1 MAQLNAKHFLRRLS
15 INTSSSNPSTSSSTA
30 SPTQGNGGGGAVN
43 SPNSGLVYPL
53 DGYKSFISKSKLAS
67 PRLYSE
73 GPILA
78 DHGEDRTPTT
88 PIAVPMRD
96 FDRRA
101 STPSVVAPTSLA
113 RGFDGRTS
121 TTPMAVPTLSGRDFD
136 NRTSTTSIAVPAP
149 PARGF
154 DSRAPVAP
162 ALSGRDFDIRAPT
175 PPIAVPASLARG
187 FEGHAS
193 TTPLAVPTPLA
204 RGFDGRVPTTPIPMP
219 SSLARGLDGRTKDLD
234 SHLPTPSIPVP
245 VLSGRDFDSHTSTPS
260 MPVPVS
266 SGRDSDSHLPTPS
279 IPVPVLPGRD
289 FDGHTSNPPIPVPV
303 LSGRD
308 LDSHTS
314 TPPIPVPVPS
324 GRDFDS
330 HTSTP
335 SVVAPTF
342 LANAINSRT
351 STPTAT
357 VSAPLSKGYDI
368 QIAPPPIGVS
378 TPPAT
383 EIEDGNSAPSMTKST
398 PLAGE
403 LEDGSPPPP
412 ITLRASPAVDLE
424 GGTLTSS
431 TAVPTALTREVEDS
445 TSTFPTLTS
454 THPTSYPD
462 SAVEEGPAQEDEPR
476 PKPPG
481 EKDAGGHRRSVSI
494 SFDPNVT
501 LDNGHQYALEQPLP
515 KPQSGIDIGLRGRS
529 MLKELADEQMH
540 HVPARAHSDS
550 ERTKYD
556 PVTGEP
562 VRHGRRIGS
571 ENMSQLQPG
580 QSHYPLI
587 QSTIDALARNS
598 DLQDRPRMPSLT
610 SEITAS
616 PLIEEVRTP
625 LQQPAEYS
633 LSPLGMYPHLD
644 EPTSLL
650 ETSAWPT
657 VPRSPRMIATHR
669 SFSQSLDKRGIKHR
683 SRRAQS
689 DRSPSGTSMSPASA
703 YLSMWVPAGKPV
715 PSEPDDEG
723 QEVGAYVIGKQ
734 IGFGGFSVV
743 KEAFT
748 IENDVR
754 VRRAVK
760 IVRKKVMGKKEREN
774 EQLQTDFEHEV
785 LLWRLLNHRHIL
797 PLIAVYDTDF
807 ATFCFTQLNTG
818 GTLFDLVRDNRK
830 GLKSELAKRYSFQ
843 LASALRYLHEDM
855 HVVHRDIKLENC
867 LLDMTGPHALTEGGN
882 LLLCD
887 FGMAEFVTSDG
898 TAETRDGSQSSF
910 DNIHKNIGP
919 SDTSTSIVGSL
930 PYAAPERVNGSTEPL
945 TTAVDMWAFGVV
957 VFCLLTG
964 DLPFQDT
971 FQPRVPL
978 LIMRG
983 DWDEEALRS
992 AQGAIGSED
1001 MIVEVVRGC
1010 LQLDIDMRWN
1020 VGQVLASEW
1029 LENCKEEDEDG
1040 WKF

>member
-1 MAQLNAKHFLRRLS
+1 MATQLNAKHFLRTLS
-15 INTSSSNPSTSSSTA
+15 TNTSSPSPSTLSSTT
-30 SPTQGNGGGGAVN
+30 SPTQVNGGGGAVS
-43 SPNSGLVYPL
+43 SPTGGLMYQL
-53 DGYKSFISKSKLAS
+53 DGYKSLISKSKLAS
-67 PRLYSE
+67 PRLYSD

-78 DHGEDRTPTT
+78 DHGEDRTPTS

-101 STPSVVAPTSLA
+101 STPSLIPSASLA
-113 RGFDGRTS
+113 RGFDSRTS
-121 TTPMAVPTLSGRDFD
+121 TTP
-136 NRTSTTSIAVPAP
+136 IAVPALPSRGFDTCTSTPPIAVPTP

-154 DSRAPVAP
+154 DSRAPIAPIPLP
-162 ALSGRDFDIRAPT
+162 ALSGRDFDICTST

-193 TTPLAVPTPLA
+193 TPPLVVSTPLA
-204 RGFDGRVPTTPIPMP
+204 RGLDGRVSTTPMPMP
-219 SSLARGLDGRTKDLD
+219 SSLARGLDSRNKDLD
-234 SHLPTPSIPVP
+234 DHAPTPSIPVP
-245 VLSGRDFDSHTSTPS
+245 VLSGRDFDSYTSA
-260 MPVPVS
+260 
-266 SGRDSDSHLPTPS
+266 PS
-279 IPVPVLPGRD
+279 I
-289 FDGHTSNPPIPVPV
+289 
-303 LSGRD
+303 
-308 LDSHTS
+308 
-314 TPPIPVPVPS
+314 
-324 GRDFDS
+324 
-330 HTSTP
+330 
-335 SVVAPTF
+335 VAPKF
-342 LANAINSRT
+342 LANAINSRAP
-351 STPTAT
+351 TPLAT
-357 VSAPLSKGYDI
+357 VSKDCDS
-368 QIAPPPIGVS
+368 QMSPPSISVS
-378 TPPAT
+378 TP
-383 EIEDGNSAPSMTKST
+383 SAAEYNGSNLAFSMTTST
-398 PLAGE
+398 PLAKE
-403 LEDGSPPPP
+403 LDDSSPPHS
-412 ITLRASPAVDLE
+412 ITVPTPSTKDPEDS
-424 GGTLTSS
+424 TLTPSV
-431 TAVPTALTREVEDS
+431 AVPTPPVGEVEGS
-445 TSTFPTLTS
+445 TSTPSIPISTRPTGYS
-454 THPTSYPD
+454 D
-462 SAVEEGPAQEDEPR
+462 SAAEEINIQGDEAY
-476 PKPPG
+476 PKPPYEG
-481 EKDAGGHRRSVSI
+481 AVGGHRRSVSI

-501 LDNGHQYALEQPLP
+501 LDNGHKYALEQPLP

-529 MLKELADEQMH
+529 MLKELADEQTH
-540 HVPARAHSDS
+540 YAPARAHSDS

-571 ENMSQLQPG
+571 ENMSQLQSG

-598 DLQDRPRMPSLT
+598 DLQSRPRMPSLT

-625 LQQPAEYS
+625 PRHPAEFS
-633 LSPLGMYPHLD
+633 LSPPGMYPHLD

-657 VPRSPRMIATHR
+657 IPRSPRMITAHK

-703 YLSMWVPAGKPV
+703 YLSMWVPAGKPIS
-715 PSEPDDEG
+715 SEPDDEG

-734 IGFGGFSVV
+734 IGVGGFSVV

-754 VRRAVK
+754 IRRAVK
-760 IVRKKVMGKKEREN
+760 IVRKKVTGKKEREN

-818 GTLFDLVRDNRK
+818 GTLFDLVRANRQ

-867 LLDMTGPHALTEGGN
+867 LLDMTVLHASTEGGN

-898 TAETRDGSQSSF
+898 TAETRDGSQSPF
-910 DNIHKNIGP
+910 ENIDRLHKNIGP

-957 VFCLLTG
+957 LFCLLTG

-992 AQGAIGSED
+992 AQGVVGDED
-1001 MIVEVVRGC
+1001 AVVEVVRGC
-1010 LQLDIDMRWN
+1010 LQLDIDIRWN